1 MWFLNTM
8 NAWYIRTSNR
18 HFEWCVNP
26 VHVFSA
32 SMVFFL
38 SFYTLLY
45 ALCSNGVMS
54 DTKCDLFDRY
64 RLAEHTRTQAH
75 IVYIVALFSLSL
87 HCAFA
92 FQCWRWWWC
101 CYFFLHHSFCCASIS
116 LLFAAVN
123 LFLIQSHECLHWNSI
138 HFTSHASARVCVS
151 VLDR

>member
-32 SMVFFL
+32 SMVFFCR
-38 SFYTLLY
+38 STHSCM
-45 ALCSNGVMS
+45 LCVIMVWWAIQNAIYSIDIVSLN
-54 DTKCDLFDRY
+54 T
-64 RLAEHTRTQAH
+64 HAH

-138 HFTSHASARVCVS
+138 QFTSHASARVCVS